1 MAEGIPPGGFGGPQD
16 FWWDYPRL
24 LVKSVWDKR
33 GMGRDAFIEAASILT
48 DIGHPNPVEGVAEV
62 WGALGADQPYRPGT
76 QYLRTEG
83 FDAARAAKLPAPPSA
98 EDVSNARRLYDSGA
112 SAFPGTEAHAGSKP
126 WGTRDPMHPARI
138 QLEREQAS
146 RGMSE
151 QRARFADRSAQ
162 SRVSSA
168 RSKLD
173 DLAKSYGFQ
182 SMEDFELSKYEG
194 RDPYTGKFSPTK
206 AHLDMQA
213 SPEYGRLNIE
223 LDEARSQRSS
233 AARRLSEQSFKSGQ
247 PASDPRDELRR
258 ELGQRRQ
265 AASSLTES
273 PPGGSR
279 AMVDRVPDLPPP
291 KGVRYIDIEGSV
303 RYMPTDRAGLL
314 AEEARA
320 LAEIDAIHKHRG
332 QLAMG
337 HGFGSEGGPRS
348 ALQRGRELDQF
359 WRDVDELER
368 MPPKG
373 AQKASWDALAKDPR
387 YSSMPGSD
395 WDIDTRMDSANERLR
410 AARRGLRGP
419 SGPRTEVDRLFNEV
433 KQMVKD
439 RDVSS
444 RRGAF
449 ELIKGDKGFIS
460 GVAPT
465 ARSTAARG
473 LSKAAKVVGPVGL
486 GIDALAAY
494 GRGARD
500 FDDWMSQEEEFLTGL
515 PGLVSPSELPPPA
528 VLSPDRVKAV
538 EATQGMA
545 GVAPDT
551 KSPNVTEQEVRAYIS
566 NKVAKGDKLPAWA
579 QKITSMKNGRLSI
592 KPVNPRTK
600 ARQEAAK
607 SGAK

>member
-1 MAEGIPPGGFGGPQD
+1 MTEGIPPGGFGGAQD
-16 FWWDYPRL
+16 FWWDHPRL

-62 WGALGADQPYRPGT
+62 WGALGSDQPYKPGV

-83 FDAARAAKLPAPPSA
+83 FDAARAAKLPTPPSA

-194 RDPYTGKFSPTK
+194 RDPYTGKLSPTK
-206 AHLDMQA
+206 AHVDMQA

-233 AARRLSEQSFKSGQ
+233 AARRLGEQSFKSGQ
-247 PASDPRDELRR
+247 PVSDPRDELRR
-258 ELGQRRQ
+258 LASVEADRRARLRSEASAFDEYTRAQ
-265 AASSLTES
+265 AAGPE
-273 PPGGSR
+273 
-279 AMVDRVPDLPPP
+279 AAEKYQKDLRRR
-291 KGVRYIDIEGSV
+291 KRIAYE
-303 RYMPTDRAGLL
+303 
-314 AEEARA
+314 
-320 LAEIDAIHKHRG
+320 K
-332 QLAMG
+332 Q
-337 HGFGSEGGPRS
+337 
-348 ALQRGRELDQF
+348 
-359 WRDVDELER
+359 
-368 MPPKG
+368 
-373 AQKASWDALAKDPR
+373 QK
-387 YSSMPGSD
+387 
-395 WDIDTRMDSANERLR
+395 
-410 AARRGLRGP
+410 RRGLNP
-419 SGPRTEVDRLFNEV
+419 L
-433 KQMVKD
+433 
-439 RDVSS
+439 
-444 RRGAF
+444 
-449 ELIKGDKGFIS
+449 KGEGGFIR
-460 GVAPT
+460 GVAPS
-465 ARSTAARG
+465 ARATAARG

-486 GIDALAAY
+486 GIDALVAY

-528 VLSPDRVKAV
+528 TLSPDRLKAV
-538 EATQGMA
+538 EATQGMV
-545 GVAPDT
+545 GVAQDFE
-551 KSPNVTEQEVRAYIS
+551 SGVVTEQEVRAYVA
-566 NKVAKGDKLPAWA
+566 NKFAKGDKLPAWA
-579 QKITSMKNGRLSI
+579 EKITSMKGGRLSI
-592 KPVNPRTK
+592 KPVNPRAK
-600 ARQEAAK
+600 ARQEAAAPRPHNPRMGQTK
-607 SGAK
+607 RKYGSY

>member
-1 MAEGIPPGGFGGPQD
+1 MVEGIPPGGFGGAQD

-62 WGALGADQPYRPGT
+62 WGALGADQPYKPGV

-98 EDVSNARRLYDSGA
+98 EEVSNARRLYDSGA

-146 RGMSE
+146 RGMAE

-162 SRVSSA
+162 SRFSSA

-206 AHLDMQA
+206 AHVDMQA
-213 SPEYGRLNIE
+213 SPEYERLNIE
-223 LDEARSQRSS
+223 LDEAKFQSSS

-258 ELGQRRQ
+258 ELSQRR
-265 AASSLTES
+265 
-273 PPGGSR
+273 
-279 AMVDRVPDLPPP
+279 
-291 KGVRYIDIEGSV
+291 KG
-303 RYMPTDRAGLL
+303 L
-314 AEEARA
+314 AP
-320 LAEIDAIHKHRG
+320 LKG
-332 QLAMG
+332 
-337 HGFGSEGGPRS
+337 
-348 ALQRGRELDQF
+348 
-359 WRDVDELER
+359 ER
-368 MPPKG
+368 
-373 AQKASWDALAKDPR
+373 
-387 YSSMPGSD
+387 
-395 WDIDTRMDSANERLR
+395 
-410 AARRGLRGP
+410 
-419 SGPRTEVDRLFNEV
+419 
-433 KQMVKD
+433 
-439 RDVSS
+439 
-444 RRGAF
+444 
-449 ELIKGDKGFIS
+449 GFIS
-460 GVAPT
+460 GVAPS

-473 LSKAAKVVGPVGL
+473 LSKSAKVVGPVGL
-486 GIDALAAY
+486 GIDALVAY

-579 QKITSMKNGRLSI
+579 QKITSMKGGRLSI

-600 ARQEAAK
+600 ARQEAAR